1 MTISQPSDDFDY
13 DGLSA
18 QVCKLANQAIAD
30 GANPETV
37 AAMIYQDSFD
47 VAFAQGPVE
56 TLRHIC
62 FAMDRSE
69 EDMRTF
75 HERFGDQLD
84 LAELVQGRIVP
95 KVA

>member
-1 MTISQPSDDFDY
+1 MTISQPSDEFDY
-13 DGLSA
+13 DALSA
-18 QVCKLANQAIAD
+18 QVRKLANQAIAD
-30 GANPETV
+30 GADPETV

-56 TLRHIC
+56 TLRHLC

-75 HERFGDQLD
+75 HEKFGNQLD
-84 LAELVQGRIVP
+84 LAELVQGRIAP